1 MIQGGQ
7 TRGRGWEARRVDL
20 GERDVGV
27 GEESEEAA

>member
-1 MIQGGQ
+1 MLGG
-7 TRGRGWEARRVDL
+7 GEGSGDWEARRVDL